1 MVSTLMYHTL
11 ESEID
16 AAMFLGSSYKQIM
29 LMYPATHVIGQMLE
43 SGDYACHMDIYVYC
57 FGANIKELTLFLVYP
72 GQVDIRIRHAFCDK
86 LYENTKAY
94 IFG

>member
-43 SGDYACHMDIYVYC
+43 SGDYACHIESHFYLPLWY
-57 FGANIKELTLFLVYP
+57 LQTLCTL
-72 GQVDIRIRHAFCDK
+72 ISS
-86 LYENTKAY
+86 
-94 IFG
+94 

>member
-1 MVSTLMYHTL
+1 MYVLGSHDVLCKFKRIKDMVMVSTLMYHTL

-72 GQVDIRIRHAFCDK
+72 G
-86 LYENTKAY
+86 
-94 IFG
+94 

>member
-1 MVSTLMYHTL
+1 MVSTLVYHTI
-11 ESEID
+11 EAQTY
-16 AAMFLGSSYKQIM
+16 AAMFLGSSNIWIM
-29 LMYPATHVIGQMLE
+29 LKYPAYVKGQMLE

-57 FGANIKELTLFLVYP
+57 FGANIKEFTLFLVYP

-86 LYENTKAY
+86 LYENTKTY

>member
-1 MVSTLMYHTL
+1 MVMVSTLMYHTL

-43 SGDYACHMDIYVYC
+43 SGDYAILSTIICLFPYFYFGHCIIYLSSNHPFIYQTT
-57 FGANIKELTLFLVYP
+57 IYKT
-72 GQVDIRIRHAFCDK
+72 
-86 LYENTKAY
+86 Y
-94 IFG
+94 I